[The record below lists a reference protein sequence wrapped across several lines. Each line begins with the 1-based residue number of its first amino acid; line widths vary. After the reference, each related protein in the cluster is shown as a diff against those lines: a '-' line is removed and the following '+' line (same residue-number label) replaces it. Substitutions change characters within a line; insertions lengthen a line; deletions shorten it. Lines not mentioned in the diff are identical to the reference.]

1 MFSSQTLLN
10 QTLIVDADPGAG
22 PEIFYAFRA
31 PAAITIE
38 NVYVVAEQT
47 QNAGTAVTLQVLN
60 WGTAGTGV
68 VTDGTVHAALGG
80 TASDSRLTARTPA
93 AATINR
99 SQNFL
104 TAGEWV
110 VVNYAEEGAGWIAGD
125 RFHIN
130 IEYVIGKGNTT
141 ATS

>member
-1 MFSSQTLLN
+1 MFSSQTLMNRNL
-10 QTLIVDADPGAG
+10 TIDADPGAG
-22 PEIFYAFRA
+22 PEIFYVFRA
-31 PAAITIE
+31 PVAITIE
-38 NVYVVAEQT
+38 NVYVVSEQA

-80 TASDSRLTARTPA
+80 TATASQLAARTPA

-99 SQNFL
+99 AQNFFA
-104 TAGEWV
+104 AGEWV

-125 RFHIN
+125 RFHVN

-141 ATS
+141 AAT

>member
-10 QTLIVDADPGAG
+10 QTVVIQADPGG
-22 PEIFYAFRA
+22 SSEVYYAFRA

-38 NVYVVAEQT
+38 NVYVVVEQT
-47 QNAGTAVTLQVLN
+47 QNAGTATTLQVLN

-80 TASDSRLTARTPA
+80 TATAAILTARTPA

-99 SQNFL
+99 AQNFF
-104 TAGEWV
+104 TVGEWV
-110 VVNYAEEGAGWIAGD
+110 VVNYAEEGAGWISGD
-125 RFHIN
+125 RLQVN